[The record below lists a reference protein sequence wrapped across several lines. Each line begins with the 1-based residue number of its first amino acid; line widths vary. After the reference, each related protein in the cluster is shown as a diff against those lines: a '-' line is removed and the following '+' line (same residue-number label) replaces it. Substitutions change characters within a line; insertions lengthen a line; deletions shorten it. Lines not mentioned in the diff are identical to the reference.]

1 MINLTNL
8 DRNGATKSISNS
20 RVKGKLRDEFMEITG
35 ISKSNIKSLSRDIQT
50 QIDNFIGSNFP
61 IKQTDKFHPYHAQ
74 DENGITH
81 WWLQDELGNMLDV
94 TIDQFLSEDRQ
105 PPYKTARKKW
115 FLTNQPSN
123 KSKELMS
130 RVLSDL
136 K

>member
-20 RVKGKLRDEFMEITG
+20 LVKGKRCDEFMEITG
-35 ISKSNIKSLSRDIQT
+35 ISKSNIKNLSRDIQT

-115 FLTNQPSN
+115 FLTKQPSN

>member
-1 MINLTNL
+1 
-8 DRNGATKSISNS
+8 
-20 RVKGKLRDEFMEITG
+20 VKGKRCDEFMEITG

-81 WWLQDELGNMLDV
+81 WWLQDELGNKLDV
-94 TIDQFLSEDRQ
+94 TIDQFLSEDRHPQ
-105 PPYKTARKKW
+105 YVTGRKGW
-115 FLTNQPSN
+115 FLTKQPS
-123 KSKELMS
+123 KRSKELMS